1 MLIQKI
7 YICGNAYPKK
17 KKEKKK
23 TMWCNVSLGIKNLI
37 SYN

>member
-17 KKEKKK
+17 KGKKK
-23 TMWCNVSLGIKNLI
+23 LWCNVSLGIKNLI